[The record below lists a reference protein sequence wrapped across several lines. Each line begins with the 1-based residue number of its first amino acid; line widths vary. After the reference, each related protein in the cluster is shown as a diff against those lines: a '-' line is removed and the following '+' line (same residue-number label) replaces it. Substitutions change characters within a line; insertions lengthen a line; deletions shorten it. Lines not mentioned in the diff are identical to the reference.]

1 VLLNE
6 PSRTQYDLHF
16 DVLGIPVRV
25 HPFFWVGTLL
35 LGLRGNPKPAD
46 MLFWIGAVFFSILI
60 HEMGHALAARYFG
73 WQPQITLHGF
83 GGLAS
88 YQPTYRNPTR
98 EILITLAGPVAG
110 FLFAAVIVGV
120 IAVSGHEV
128 EFDWEF
134 GNVLPIRWEFFESHQ
149 ANMLV
154 FDLLFIN
161 IFWGLVN
168 LLPVFPLDGGQ
179 IAREVLGLVNPHDGL
194 RQSLWLS
201 IITAAVIAILALTK
215 LGDQFLA
222 FFFGYLAYLSYQS
235 LQANFGS
242 GGGLGGYR

>member
-1 VLLNE
+1 MLLNE
-6 PSRTQYDLHF
+6 PSQTQYDLHF
-16 DVLGIPVRV
+16 HVLGIPVRI
-25 HPFFWVGTLL
+25 HPFFWVGALL
-35 LGLRGNPKPAD
+35 LGLRANSKPVD

-60 HEMGHALAARYFG
+60 HELGHALAARYFG
-73 WQPQITLHGF
+73 WQPHITLHGF

-110 FLFAAVIVGV
+110 FLFAASIIGVIVASGH
-120 IAVSGHEV
+120 AVS
-128 EFDWEF
+128 FDWDF
-134 GNVLPIRWEFFESHQ
+134 DSVLPIRWEFFQSRQ
-149 ANMLV
+149 ANLLV
-154 FDLLFIN
+154 LDLLFIN

-179 IAREVLGLVNPHDGL
+179 IAREVLGLVSPRDGL

-201 IITAAVIAILALTK
+201 IVTAAVVAILAFTK

-235 LQANFGS
+235 LQTNFGP
-242 GGGLGGYR
+242 GGGLGGFR